1 MANVLMIIAQHGFR
15 DEEFLIPKEILVNE
29 GHKVKVASIARASAT
44 GMLGAKVM
52 PDFAAHEANADFF
65 DAIVIVG
72 GAGSPA
78 LAKNSDVISLVQT
91 AFVKGK
97 ILGAICLGP
106 MTLAKAGVLSG
117 KKATVFNSNE
127 GTNALKE
134 GKAICLL
141 EDVVQDGR
149 IVTACGPEAANDFG
163 RKLVEMLKE

>member
-29 GHKVKVASIARASAT
+29 GHGVKVASVARAAAT

-52 PDFAAHEANADFF
+52 PDFAAHEANVDFF
-65 DAIVIVG
+65 DAIIVVG

-78 LAKNSDVISLVQT
+78 LAKNQDVINLVQK
-91 AFVKGK
+91 ANAKGK

-106 MTLAKAGVLSG
+106 MTLAKAGLLSG
-117 KKATVFNSNE
+117 KKATVFKSRD
-127 GTNALKE
+127 GLDSLRD
-134 GKAICLL
+134 GKAIYVP

-149 IVTACGPEAANDFG
+149 LVTACGPEAANDFG